1 MSVILAVEYMSTL
14 YTGRKYVCRKKYVR
28 WRNVRRKDVPVPVG
42 DAKETSASS
51 IEVSGR
57 VHVHFNHLRPFSEAF
72 HLKENTFYGSSNS
85 LAHFILNLN

>member
-51 IEVSGR
+51 ILIIWSL
-57 VHVHFNHLRPFSEAF
+57 FLR
-72 HLKENTFYGSSNS
+72 
-85 LAHFILNLN
+85 HFIWKKTLFMDLPTV

>member
-28 WRNVRRKDVPVPVG
+28 WRNVPVPVG

-85 LAHFILNLN
+85 LAQFILNLN